1 MKNLLGFLLSDGFLV
16 ELSFKTLYRLSN
28 LFFLSILLSCA
39 PERTTVTELDIHKV
53 IDRISYSRF
62 SDRLET
68 EDPVKLKSDR
78 EIFLETCELYRLNPD
93 SVLEKL
99 QVSHPNLFVRLKE
112 NHEK

>member
-1 MKNLLGFLLSDGFLV
+1 MKNLLGFLLSDDSIVDFI
-16 ELSFKTLYRLSN
+16 FKPLYRLSN
-28 LFFLSILLSCA
+28 LFFLSLILSCA
-39 PERTTVTELDIHKV
+39 PERTTVTDLDIHKV

-62 SDRLET
+62 SDRLES

-93 SVLEKL
+93 LVLEKL
-99 QVSHPNLFVRLKE
+99 QVSHPNLFIRLKE